1 MWQYQNVVVAPSTP
15 QPLDP
20 ASWIAA
26 LATGAV
32 AFLALVE
39 LWQVSQHRRRRRHAA
54 DLSIRSGATVL
65 RSDPRLAHRPPL
77 RRDAPGFLELA
88 PKTLA
93 GLLALEPRFAS
104 MAQHFTDASG
114 ALALRAGEAYGLF
127 NRSVSYLQRV
137 VATFPQNNAD
147 EAFTATAEQNLK
159 ACVRILFAI
168 GDGPEWDLT
177 EPEAASKGIR
187 AWLKRH
193 SGRRLLGGSSD

>member
-1 MWQYQNVVVAPSTP
+1 MWQAQNVMLAPSTP
-15 QPLDP
+15 RPLDP
-20 ASWIAA
+20 ASWISA

-32 AFLALVE
+32 AFLAIIE
-39 LWQVSQHRRRRRHAA
+39 LWQVVQHRRRRRHAA

-65 RSDPRLAHRPPL
+65 RSDTRLAHRPSL

-88 PKTLA
+88 PKTLTD
-93 GLLALEPRFAS
+93 LLALEPRFAS

-114 ALALRAGEAYGLF
+114 SLALRAGEAYSLF

-147 EAFTATAEQNLK
+147 EAFTVATEQNLK
-159 ACVRILFAI
+159 ACVRILFEI

-177 EPEAASKGIR
+177 EPDAGSKGIR

-193 SGRRLLGGSSD
+193 TGRRLQRGSSD